1 METSG
6 VMDILTVEGL
16 SKSFG
21 GVRALRDVSLS
32 LRAGEIR
39 AICGENG
46 AGKSTLV
53 KLLMGIFTPDA
64 GSIAIDGVRHDH
76 ARPAAGAG
84 AGPRACRAGAE
95 PRAAA
100 VVLDNIWLGSADV
113 PLFHRRRDL
122 RRRARARARNIGR
135 GRLGSRYAR

>member
-1 METSG
+1 
-6 VMDILTVEGL
+6 MDILTVEGL

-53 KLLMGIFTPDA
+53 KLLMGIFTPMRA
-64 GSIAIDGVRHDH
+64 RSRSTVC
-76 ARPAAGAG
+76 ARPCAAPQYAQ
-84 AGPRACRAGAE
+84 A
-95 PRAAA
+95 
-100 VVLDNIWLGSADV
+100 LG
-113 PLFHRRRDL
+113 
-122 RRRARARARNIGR
+122 
-135 GRLGSRYAR
+135 LGLVAQS

>member
-1 METSG
+1 
-6 VMDILTVEGL
+6 MDILTVEGL

-64 GSIAIDGVRHDH
+64 GSIAIDGVRQTM
-76 ARPAAGAG
+76 R
-84 AGPRACRAGAE
+84 GPQYAQALGWACCPGAE
-95 PRAAA
+95 PRAAT
-100 VVLDNIWLGSADV
+100 LC
-113 PLFHRRRDL
+113 
-122 RRRARARARNIGR
+122 ARQHLAREC
-135 GRLGSRYAR
+135 